1 MYVLDGQC
9 RNCYNPPARK
19 ITAKVQAPGQILAYQ
34 LLHHIE
40 YMSSRNSNY
49 RLMDR
54 LKNHTH
60 FEQVKM
66 WAQEKGNK
74 QKERS
79 FSYQR
84 HSYE

>member
-1 MYVLDGQC
+1 MHVRLLDGQR
-9 RNCYNPPARK
+9 RNCYNPPTRSRK
-19 ITAKVQAPGQILAYQ
+19 ERPPNNSRNQ

-40 YMSSRNSNY
+40 DMSSRNSNY

-66 WAQEKGNK
+66 WVQEKGNK
-74 QKERS
+74 QKEVVFHTS
-79 FSYQR
+79 DISN
-84 HSYE
+84 E

>member
-1 MYVLDGQC
+1 MYRLLDGQR
-9 RNCYNPPARK
+9 RNCYNPPKRK
-19 ITAKVQAPGQILAYQ
+19 NQKEKDSQPYSRNQ

-40 YMSSRNSNY
+40 YTSSRNSTH

-54 LKNHTH
+54 LKHHTH

-66 WAQEKGNK
+66 WVQEKGNK

-84 HSYE
+84 HY

>member
-1 MYVLDGQC
+1 MYRLLDGQR
-9 RNCYNPPARK
+9 RNYHTPPTRSWKETPPAQVNSR
-19 ITAKVQAPGQILAYQ
+19 IQ

-40 YMSSRNSNY
+40 DMSSHNSNY

-66 WAQEKGNK
+66 WVQEKGNK
-74 QKERS
+74 QKESS

-84 HSYE
+84 H

>member
-1 MYVLDGQC
+1 MYRLLDGQR
-9 RNCYNPPARK
+9 RNCYNPPTRSRK
-19 ITAKVQAPGQILAYQ
+19 ETPPAQVNSRIQ

-40 YMSSRNSNY
+40 DMNSRNSNY
-49 RLMDR
+49 RVMDR

-66 WAQEKGNK
+66 WVQEKGNK
-74 QKERS
+74 QKESS

-84 HSYE
+84 H

>member
-1 MYVLDGQC
+1 
-9 RNCYNPPARK
+9 
-19 ITAKVQAPGQILAYQ
+19 
-34 LLHHIE
+34 
-40 YMSSRNSNY
+40 MSSHNSNY

-66 WAQEKGNK
+66 WVQEKGNK
-74 QKERS
+74 QKESS

-84 HSYE
+84 H